1 MAPQTPAGALL
12 APALTAELAAAF
24 AGALAAAA
32 GGEIKV
38 LAVFARA
45 GRTLAASEFE
55 LTDAQQAELSALGYR
70 TPARAQGSLARAE
83 LARVFLLV
91 EACAALPPAQHLAL
105 LTRCYRTSD
114 NDERAAL
121 LRSLPLLPEPERFLP
136 IATDACRTHVL
147 GVFEA
152 IACDN
157 PYPARHFDQA
167 SFNQLVV
174 KALFVGA
181 SLARVEGLPARDNP
195 ELARMVRDYVSERRA
210 AGRAIPED
218 VALVLPDLRA
228 HGTARFDDP

>member
-12 APALTAELAAAF
+12 APALTAELATAF
-24 AGALAAAA
+24 DSALSVE

-45 GRTLAASEFE
+45 GRTLAASELE
-55 LTDAQQAELSALGYR
+55 LTEAQQLELSALGYR
-70 TPARAQGSLARAE
+70 TPVRAKRAE
-83 LARVFLLV
+83 LARVFLLL
-91 EACAALPPAQHLAL
+91 EACAALPPAKHAAL

-114 NDERAAL
+114 NEERAAL
-121 LRSLPLLPEPERFLP
+121 LRALPLLPEPERFLA

-157 PYPARHFDQA
+157 PYPARYFDQG

-181 SLARVEGLPARDNP
+181 SLARVEGLRTRDNP

-210 AGRAIPED
+210 AGRPIPQD
-218 VALVLPDLRA
+218 VTLVV
-228 HGTARFDDP
+228 HDP

>member
-1 MAPQTPAGALL
+1 MAAQTPAGALL

-24 AGALAAAA
+24 HSALAAESRSRAEPGA
-32 GGEIKV
+32 PAQGGEIKV

-45 GRTLAASEFE
+45 GRTLAAAELE

-70 TPARAQGSLARAE
+70 TPARASRAQ

-91 EACAALPPAQHLAL
+91 EACAALPPAQHAAL
-105 LTRCYRTSD
+105 LMRCYRTSD
-114 NDERAAL
+114 NEERAAL
-121 LRSLPLLPEPERFLP
+121 LRALPLLPDPERFLA

-157 PYPARHFDQA
+157 PYPARYFDQA

-181 SLARVEGLPARDNP
+181 ALARVEGLRARHNP
-195 ELARMVRDYVSERRA
+195 ELSRMVRDYVSERRA

-218 VALVLPDLRA
+218 VALVL
-228 HGTARFDDP
+228 DDP